1 MLLTFLM
8 SAGAAIIFAIGG
20 LFMKLSVGL
29 SHPLYSVMIFVC
41 FGLGAVLQTL
51 AMTKADL
58 GSTYISILGLE
69 ALVTLLFSAWLLKED
84 LSVVKLFGLA
94 TIVIGVALLRGK

>member
-8 SAGAAIIFAIGG
+8 SAGAALIFAIGG

-29 SHPLYSVMIFVC
+29 SHPLYSGMIFVC
-41 FGLGAVLQTL
+41 FGLGAILQTL
-51 AMTKADL
+51 AINRTEL

-69 ALVTLLFSAWLLKED
+69 AFATLLFSSWLFKED
-84 LSVVKLFGLA
+84 FSLAKLFGLA
-94 TIVIGVALLRGK
+94 TIILGVALLRGK